1 VFNPLD
7 LYGPEFLLFYIAIA
21 IVLNFVFYLWV
32 RFSEPTGV
40 PDARM
45 HALLRDPYML
55 AYLRG
60 GAVETIKLAIFGMT
74 ERGLLKPTNALV
86 KSDAK
91 AITTNNNV
99 IEKQV
104 AAQCLTSQHVHDLAK
119 MSSLRM
125 VADHYAEPLKECG
138 LVASQSEYNRRL
150 PMLLLIGGLLVLL
163 SGAKISIAISRGRHN
178 IMFLVVLSVFAMF
191 ICWRIFMTQRT
202 RRGTH
207 ALQMQQSLFHRLLN
221 RVKQLS
227 NNGATNE
234 AILAAAAFGFSKLP
248 SARFPL
254 AHLLRRDPR
263 QNTSSGD
270 SSSCSSSCG
279 GGGCGGGCGGCGS

>member
-1 VFNPLD
+1 MFNPLD

-21 IVLNFVFYLWV
+21 TILNFALYFWV
-32 RFSEPTGV
+32 RFSEPVGV
-40 PDARM
+40 PDAR
-45 HALLRDPYML
+45 ANVLLRDPYML

-74 ERGLLKPTNALV
+74 ERGLLTPLNALV

-91 AITTNNNV
+91 AMAANNNI

-104 AAQCLTSQHVHDLAK
+104 ATQCLASRHVHDLAK
-119 MSSLRM
+119 MSALRM
-125 VADHYAEPLKECG
+125 VADNYAEPLKERG
-138 LVASQSEYNRRL
+138 LIASRSEYNRRL

-163 SGAKISIAISRGRHN
+163 PVAKIIVAISRGRPN
-178 IMFLVVLSVFAMF
+178 IIFLVVLSVFAIF
-191 ICWRIFMTQRT
+191 TCWRIFLTQRT
-202 RRGTH
+202 KRGTY

-221 RVKQLS
+221 RVKQLAS
-227 NNGATNE
+227 SGATNE
-234 AILAAAAFGFSKLP
+234 AILVAAAFGFSKLP

-263 QNTSSGD
+263 QSSNSSD